1 MQDFKIILIES
12 VEEDKAEFSAL
23 AKKNNW
29 ECEVFSNCFE
39 AFQFLKDN
47 AESYCLIFV
56 SEPTFPLDTV
66 KIQDYLHQLGG
77 LRFTYVVNY
86 SETIHK
92 EEYLASTKFIK
103 KPFLQAKD
111 DIKQLVQ
118 EIEQLKNNESTAAPT
133 VNPVYDLDYLNDI
146 SDGDQVFVEQSL
158 ISFRDFVGK
167 RIQDLLT
174 WRENL
179 NEEHI
184 NKIKETAHQL
194 KPSFQMLNNE
204 TGSTLAN
211 ELCYE
216 VSAENK
222 EEISAYVMK
231 LKVQYDLIMEQIKKN
246 HPKL

>member
-12 VEEDKAEFSAL
+12 AEEDKAEFSVL
-23 AKKNNW
+23 TKKNNW
-29 ECEVFSNCFE
+29 NCEVFSNCFE

-47 AESYCLIFV
+47 ADFYCLIFV
-56 SEPTFPLDTV
+56 SAPTFPLDTV

-77 LRFTYVVNY
+77 LRFTYVINY
-86 SETIHK
+86 SKTINK

-111 DIKQLVQ
+111 DINQLV
-118 EIEQLKNNESTAAPT
+118 EETKQLKNIESTEAVP

-158 ISFRDFVGK
+158 TSFRDFVGK